1 MEDQYISKWL
11 EWQKESTPNG
21 PTVYTSTSYMLHYY
35 MAATIACFYGL
46 VLLLALLICGLK
58 QLCCKRNRVKFSTMD
73 KNPANELRR
82 TASDD
87 ENYGYGKDLREFEMS
102 QGENKWQ
109 KKNSSKKL
117 GDRELKDFSKTVV
130 VIDERFDEELT
141 GPAEKS
147 NISLSVRGN
156 KRDKNQTGSSFMGS

>member
-1 MEDQYISKWL
+1 
-11 EWQKESTPNG
+11 
-21 PTVYTSTSYMLHYY
+21 
-35 MAATIACFYGL
+35 
-46 VLLLALLICGLK
+46 
-58 QLCCKRNRVKFSTMD
+58 MD
-73 KNPANELRR
+73 KNPADELRR

-156 KRDKNQTGSSFMGS
+156 KRDKNQTGSSFMGSNKSKHSNSISKSVIIKDRYRGGDPLSTESRNHTP